1 MNSGVSGYST
11 SPVRRRNKYTRDN
24 ECSADVLPIFI
35 KPQTKWSS
43 YLCGRSCKN
52 VGSRLKSY
60 LMDRGIIPY
69 YMFHIQKRR
78 IISFVSSCVWSRAWC
93 LDNLM
98 NIDMDKLRRTVL
110 VNEKFVTL
118 KSMTEI
124 DNRRAYI
131 ANVITLLNCYLSVNT
146 NW

>member
-1 MNSGVSGYST
+1 
-11 SPVRRRNKYTRDN
+11 
-24 ECSADVLPIFI
+24 
-35 KPQTKWSS
+35 
-43 YLCGRSCKN
+43 
-52 VGSRLKSY
+52 
-60 LMDRGIIPY
+60 
-69 YMFHIQKRR
+69 
-78 IISFVSSCVWSRAWC
+78 
-93 LDNLM
+93 M

-146 NW
+146 NCLII